1 MIAWFVFGA
10 MMLVALSVAMMP
22 LLCKNSSREMD
33 RDEQNIA
40 IYRHRLQELASDA
53 AAGVLAEEEADGARE
68 ELVHRLPRDLKGVI
82 TDNRQPSGKSR
93 WLAAAFV
100 VVLPLLGGA
109 FYVTSGGM
117 QRLHASRH
125 EHKLESDASQLAQKL
140 QAHPQNPQEWF
151 LLGRIRM
158 SLGHYSQAAAAYA
171 QAEAHVPLPNAEIL
185 SHQAQ
190 ALGMAAG
197 ADFRGQ
203 PKKLLDQA
211 LKIDPANT
219 EALWLAGVAAQEAND
234 YRHALAYWKRIS
246 QADLPRSFKTLLNK
260 RIRQVRQALA
270 ANSG

>member
-1 MIAWFVFGA
+1 MIVWFVFGA
-10 MMLVALSVAMMP
+10 MTLVALAVVMIPLFRKRPSV
-22 LLCKNSSREMD
+22 EMD

-40 IYRHRLQELASDA
+40 IYRHRIQELTSDV
-53 AAGVLAEEEADGARE
+53 AAGVLAEEEAAGARE
-68 ELVHRLPRDLKGVI
+68 ELVHRLPQDLRANPENRRMSAKNRWVAATVI
-82 TDNRQPSGKSR
+82 
-93 WLAAAFV
+93 V
-100 VVLPLLGGA
+100 IVPLLGGA
-109 FYVTSGGM
+109 FYVASGGV
-117 QRLHASRH
+117 QRIQESSHA
-125 EHKLESDASQLAQKL
+125 HKMESDASQLAQKL
-140 QAHPQNPQEWF
+140 QTHPQNPQGWF

-197 ADFRGQ
+197 GDFRGH
-203 PKKLLDQA
+203 PKELLDQA

-219 EALWLAGVAAQEAND
+219 EALWLAGVAAQESND

-246 QADLPRSFKTLLNK
+246 QADLPQSFKTLLNK